1 MDKDCYNKKNVLLDH
16 LQNDVSFREKLV
28 FLQKQKL
35 EKRNSKKKMVQESIK
50 GCTSKHDDQGTK
62 QDDCTSKQLTLKNI
76 VLYLK
81 EKPELRV
88 VLLELTKFVKLLLTI
103 PGSSCTNE

>member
-50 GCTSKHDDQGTK
+50 GCTSKHKYPT
-62 QDDCTSKQLTLKNI
+62 CRPCSRSMRAMN
-76 VLYLK
+76 VR
-81 EKPELRV
+81 E
-88 VLLELTKFVKLLLTI
+88 LLTSLRSGGKPLAGVRRLLYSLGI
-103 PGSSCTNE
+103 